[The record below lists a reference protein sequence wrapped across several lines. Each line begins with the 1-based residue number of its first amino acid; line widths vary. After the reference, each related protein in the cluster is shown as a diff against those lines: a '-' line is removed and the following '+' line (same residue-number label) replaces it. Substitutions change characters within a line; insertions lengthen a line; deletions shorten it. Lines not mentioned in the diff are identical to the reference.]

1 MAKVTYEDRE
11 KLKETIVP
19 YQSKIKG
26 YLAKEK
32 TMLSTIRSDDV
43 GNEYKK
49 LQLAEDMITT
59 ASLYMAINALSVSML
74 DVKNNDALNDARKML
89 YRAVIYCEDVV
100 TDYIDVSFAELSDKL
115 EVIAKISIQNRYE
128 LMQKLGLAIQMLK
141 EAFGYN
147 SKWKWSF
154 VELEGRFAAVAKNF
168 IDMKNAVKDYFDPNS
183 ENYETTVMYMR
194 MIARIVDASANGY
207 RDKYEQSS
215 RRLDDMKNAIKFLLA
230 RHKIS
235 VAMGDR
241 NTAAEVKKKAV
252 VWHDK
257 MEADHK
263 SGSSS

>member
-1 MAKVTYEDRE
+1 MAKVTNEDRE
-11 KLKETIVP
+11 SFKEAIVP
-19 YQSKIKG
+19 YQGKIKG
-26 YLAKEK
+26 YLTKE
-32 TMLSTIRSDDV
+32 TTVLNTIRSDET
-43 GNEYKK
+43 GKEYKK

-59 ASLYMAINALSVSML
+59 ASLYMAINSLSVKML

-100 TDYIDVSFAELSDKL
+100 TDYIDVSFAELSEKL
-115 EVIAKISIQNRYE
+115 EVITKITIKNRYE

-141 EAFGYN
+141 DSFGDN

-154 VELEGRFAAVAKNF
+154 VELEGRFAAVAKNL

-183 ENYETTVMYMR
+183 DNYETTVMYIR
-194 MIARIVDASANGY
+194 MIGRLVESSANGY

-230 RHKIS
+230 RHKVC
-235 VAMGDR
+235 VAIGDR
-241 NTAAEVKKKAV
+241 NSAEEVKKKAV

-263 SGSSS
+263 AGSSS